1 MFLSLG
7 NFITK
12 LEVFK
17 LGTFSE
23 TYLTM
28 LLLNITENLF
38 ISLHLT
44 VRENVFG
51 YLFRNHSV
59 P

>member
-28 LLLNITENLF
+28 LLLNITENLS

-44 VRENVFG
+44 EREKRIW
-51 YLFRNHSV
+51 LFI
-59 P
+59 